1 MDANKFYLDRIVHEL
16 ATEQDTYLWIKLI
29 QRQYKKLFVF
39 FISS

>member
-29 QRQYKKLFVF
+29 QRQYEKLVF